1 MLSHD
6 GEKLQVKARV
16 VSDPAEP
23 GQLQLS
29 SFKSFGFDSAVI
41 VLLSATD
48 YAVSRASKAPC
59 RVLESSAIS
68 RQHVNGKVMFR

>member
-1 MLSHD
+1 VLSHN

-29 SFKSFGFDSAVI
+29 SFRSFGFDSAVI

-48 YAVSRASKAPC
+48 YAVSRAAKVPR
-59 RVLESSAIS
+59 RVVESSAIY